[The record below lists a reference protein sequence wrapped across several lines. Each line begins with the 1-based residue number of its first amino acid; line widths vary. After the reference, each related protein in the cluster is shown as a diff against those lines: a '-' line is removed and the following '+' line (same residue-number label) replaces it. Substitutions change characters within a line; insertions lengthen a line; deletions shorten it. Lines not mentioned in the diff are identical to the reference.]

1 MMRVK
6 LPYVVSVCLTVAA
19 VDTLPPPGQS
29 AVGPELSC
37 GSGELSTVTE
47 NGESLIALGS
57 QNNIDYDRFFENYP
71 KSQISHLELTLRQRI
86 NFC

>member
-1 MMRVK
+1 MRVK
-6 LPYVVSVCLTVAA
+6 LPYVVSVCLTVAAA

-47 NGESLIALGS
+47 RGITNSVRLA
-57 QNNIDYDRFFENYP
+57 
-71 KSQISHLELTLRQRI
+71 K
-86 NFC
+86 

>member
-1 MMRVK
+1 MRVK
-6 LPYVVSVCLTVAA
+6 LPYVVSVCLTVAAA

-57 QNNIDYDRFFENYP
+57 QNNIDYDRFF
-71 KSQISHLELTLRQRI
+71 
-86 NFC
+86 

>member
-1 MMRVK
+1 MRVK
-6 LPYVVSVCLTVAA
+6 LPYVVSVCLTVAAA

-47 NGESLIALGS
+47 RGITNSVRLAKITS
-57 QNNIDYDRFFENYP
+57 IMIENYT
-71 KSQISHLELTLRQRI
+71 KTKISHLELTLRQRI
-86 NFC
+86 IFC